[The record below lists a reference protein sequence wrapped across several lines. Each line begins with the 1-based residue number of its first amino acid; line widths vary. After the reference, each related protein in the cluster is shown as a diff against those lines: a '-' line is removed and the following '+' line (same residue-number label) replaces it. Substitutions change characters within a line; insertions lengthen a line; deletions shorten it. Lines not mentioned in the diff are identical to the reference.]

1 MDDDFIRPHH
11 SDRIYDAYVVSV
23 FFMYHF
29 QILST
34 YTKKIYIIIFLIIL
48 LDVPSLNP
56 RLSTLQLWM
65 WKSVNLALTE
75 R

>member
-34 YTKKIYIIIFLIIL
+34 YTKKKLYYNFLL
-48 LDVPSLNP
+48 LFF
-56 RLSTLQLWM
+56 
-65 WKSVNLALTE
+65 
-75 R
+75 